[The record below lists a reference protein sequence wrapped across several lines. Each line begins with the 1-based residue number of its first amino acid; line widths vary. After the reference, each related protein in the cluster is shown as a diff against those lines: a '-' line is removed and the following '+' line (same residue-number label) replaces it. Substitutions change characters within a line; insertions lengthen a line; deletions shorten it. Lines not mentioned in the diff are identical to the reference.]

1 MEHHQVDILS
11 GDANSMN
18 FALTQTKGIML
29 PTMLLLTGIFFLI
42 LMMKSKPERVNLPFS
57 SIFIA

>member
-1 MEHHQVDILS
+1 VDILS

-29 PTMLLLTGIFFLI
+29 PTMLLFTGFFF
-42 LMMKSKPERVNLPFS
+42 KKF
-57 SIFIA
+57 

>member
-1 MEHHQVDILS
+1 MDILS

-29 PTMLLLTGIFFLI
+29 PTMLLFTGIFFLNFNDEI
-42 LMMKSKPERVNLPFS
+42 
-57 SIFIA
+57 

>member
-1 MEHHQVDILS
+1 MDILS